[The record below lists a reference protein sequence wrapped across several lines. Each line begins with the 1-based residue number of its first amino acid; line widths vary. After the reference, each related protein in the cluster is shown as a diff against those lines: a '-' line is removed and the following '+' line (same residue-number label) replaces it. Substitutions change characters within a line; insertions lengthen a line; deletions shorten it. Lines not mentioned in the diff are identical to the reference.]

1 MTLRMHSR
9 WTLFIASAMF
19 ALVPGMAQGRSF
31 RTDQVPNGPV
41 NGCLTCHVTPGGL
54 RNHFGQTIEDS
65 FLDGPGGNVVWGAA
79 LAALD
84 SDNDGRSN
92 GAELL
97 DPAGAWRSGAGPGT
111 PSQVT
116 NPGVANPPSPK
127 AVPALPVFA
136 ALGLAGLLCRVG
148 VGRLRR

>member
-9 WTLFIASAMF
+9 WTPFVASAI
-19 ALVPGMAQGRSF
+19 LTQVPSLAQARSF

-54 RNHFGQTIEDS
+54 RNHFGLTIEES

-97 DPAGAWRSGAGPGT
+97 DPSGAWRSGASPGT

-116 NPGVANPPSPK
+116 NPGLANPPPPK
-127 AVPALPVFA
+127 AVPALPAVA
-136 ALGLAGLLCRVG
+136 ALGMAGLLFRIG
-148 VGRLRR
+148 RRRLRK